1 MNITKFSEKLNKLE
15 GNVYTIEEV
24 VNPVSGVYEAD
35 LGHDNVEPNT
45 INVYTG
51 SKCTG
56 NKINTFVIST
66 PSLTPW
72 KIHIIIYSN
81 EPTLYITY
89 ESIGDTVEANDINN
103 VQEAINDSQKA
114 LNDEITRST
123 NVTNTLT
130 TNLNNEIARAKSEEG
145 KITTNLNNEIARAK
159 KAESDEAT
167 RAKNAESKLTTD
179 LSNEVTRAKSEEGKI
194 NTALNNI
201 YTKAETFSKSE
212 VTKKIQDVI
221 GAAPAALDTLQEIA
235 KSLNNDSDFAGTIT
249 NELSK
254 KVNKSG
260 DTMTG
265 TLSIKKSG
273 DNATL
278 LTFDTERPWSFKQ
291 GDTGA
296 SSSLDLVSSSGD
308 KSFRVLNVD
317 KTKGLEV
324 HTSPTNT
331 QVTIDGNKVYH
342 AGDKP
347 KLSELTNDAGFIK
360 ASDVDTSQNHIHSN
374 KTVLDKITQNSLDVW
389 NDGVRRIAFVGS
401 DVDLTNGWYKVAEQ
415 TCSGYGDTNITFMV
429 TSTYSNYNV
438 GILQLQIRSD
448 SSNISCRTLKWL
460 IRIGFNINHY
470 VVVIDG
476 MKWTLYAYQPCS
488 RYGRIAFE
496 ILSMSSINNK
506 DISWTLTFKDNNTK
520 ETTEPVAT
528 VKSSDGAN
536 VDYAARAT
544 KAAQDSDGN
553 RIDITYV
560 KKGMTW
566 AELEGK
572 Q

>member
-1 MNITKFSEKLNKLE
+1 MNITKFSEKLNKIE

-24 VNPVSGVYEAD
+24 VNPVAGVYEAD

-56 NKINTFVIST
+56 NKINSFVIST

-72 KIHIIIYSN
+72 KIHIIIYSS

-114 LNDEITRST
+114 LNDEITRAT
-123 NVTNTLT
+123 NASNTLT
-130 TNLNNEIARAKSEEG
+130 TNLNNEITRATNKENA
-145 KITTNLNNEIARAK
+145 ITTNLNNEIARAK

-194 NTALNNI
+194 NTALNNV
-201 YTKAETFSKSE
+201 YTKTETFTKNE
-212 VTKKIQDVI
+212 VTKKIQDIV

-324 HTSPTNT
+324 HTSPTKT
-331 QVTIDGNKVYH
+331 EVKIDGNKVYH

-401 DVDLTNGWYKVAEQ
+401 DVDGSNGWYKVCEQ
-415 TCSGYGDTNITFMV
+415 TCNGYGDANITFIV

-448 SSNISCRTLKWL
+448 NSSISCRTLKWL
-460 IRIGFNINHY
+460 TRMGFNVNHY
-470 VVVIDG
+470 VVVING

-496 ILSMSSINNK
+496 ILSMSSIDNK
-506 DISWTLTFKDNNTK
+506 NISWALTFKDNNVK

-528 VKSSDGAN
+528 VKSSDGAT

-544 KAAQDSDGN
+544 KAASDVDGN
-553 RIDITYV
+553 RIDTTYV

-572 Q
+572 L

>member
-24 VNPVSGVYEAD
+24 VNPVAGVYEAD

-56 NKINTFVIST
+56 NKINSFVIST

-72 KIHIIIYSN
+72 KIHIIIYSS

-89 ESIGDTVEANDINN
+89 ESIGDTIEANDINN

-114 LNDEITRST
+114 LNDEITRAT
-123 NVTNTLT
+123 NANNTLQ
-130 TNLNNEIARAKSEEG
+130 TNINNEITRATNKENS
-145 KITTNLNNEIARAK
+145 ITTNLNNEIARAK

-167 RAKNAESKLTTD
+167 RAKNAENKLTTD
-179 LSNEVTRAKSEEGKI
+179 LSNEVTRAKSEEVRI
-194 NTALNNI
+194 NTALNNV
-201 YTKAETFSKSE
+201 YTKTETFSKSE
-212 VTKKIQDVI
+212 VTQKIKDIV
-221 GAAPAALDTLQEIA
+221 GTAPAALDTLQEIA
-235 KSLNNDSDFAGTIT
+235 KALNDDSNFAGTVT

-254 KVNKSG
+254 KVKKSG

-347 KLSELTNDAGFIK
+347 KLSELTNDAGYIK
-360 ASDVDTSQNHIHSN
+360 AADVDTSQNHIHSN

-389 NDGVRRIAFVGS
+389 NDGIRRIAFVGS
-401 DVDLTNGWYKVAEQ
+401 DTDNSNGWYKVAEQ

-448 SSNISCRTLKWL
+448 SSSISCRTLKWL
-460 IRIGFNINHY
+460 TRMGFNVNHY
-470 VVVIDG
+470 VVVING
-476 MKWTLYAYQPCS
+476 MKWTLYANQPS
-488 RYGRIAFE
+488 NRYGRIAFE
-496 ILSMSSINNK
+496 ILSMSSIDKKN
-506 DISWTLTFKDNNTK
+506 ISWALTFKDNNVK

-528 VKSSDGAN
+528 VKSSDGAT

-544 KAAQDSDGN
+544 KAASDVDGN
-553 RIDITYV
+553 RIDTTYV

-572 Q
+572 Y

>member
-24 VNPVSGVYEAD
+24 VNPVAGVYEAD

-56 NKINTFVIST
+56 NKINSFVIST

-89 ESIGDTVEANDINN
+89 ESIGDTVEADDINN
-103 VQEAINDSQKA
+103 VQDAINATQHA

-123 NVTNTLT
+123 NANNTLTKNLNNEISRAKKAESDEVTRATNAEKTLT
-130 TNLNNEIARAKSEEG
+130 TNLNNEIS
-145 KITTNLNNEIARAK
+145 RAK

-167 RAKNAESKLTTD
+167 RAKNAEKTLTD
-179 LSNEVTRAKSEEGKI
+179 NLNSEINRAKTKENDI
-194 NTALNNI
+194 NTALGNR
-201 YTKAETFSKSE
+201 YTKDQTFTKSE
-212 VTKKIQDVI
+212 VLQKIQDVI
-221 GAAPAALDTLQEIA
+221 GTAPAALDTLQEIA
-235 KSLNNDSDFAGTIT
+235 KALNDDSNFAGTVT
-249 NELSK
+249 TELSK

-291 GDTGA
+291 GSTGA
-296 SSSLDLVSSSGD
+296 SSTLDLVSSSGD

-331 QVTIDGNKVYH
+331 QVTIDGKKVYH

-374 KTVLDKITQNSLDVW
+374 KTVLDKITQNSLDSW
-389 NDGVRRIAFVGS
+389 NDKLQTKKITTVT
-401 DVDLTNGWYKVAEQ
+401 DLDTLKETCVYYIKVAN
-415 TCSGYGDTNITFMV
+415 CPNNPS
-429 TSTYSNYNV
+429 SNWGTLFVSNEGTLY
-438 GILQLQIRSD
+438 QIFIPD
-448 SSNISCRTLKWL
+448 SSSTFYKRNWNGSSSSWGNWINLISKST
-460 IRIGFNINHY
+460 IGL
-470 VVVIDG
+470 G
-476 MKWTLYAYQPCS
+476 
-488 RYGRIAFE
+488 
-496 ILSMSSINNK
+496 
-506 DISWTLTFKDNNTK
+506 
-520 ETTEPVAT
+520 
-528 VKSSDGAN
+528 N
-536 VDYAARAT
+536 VDNTSDANKPISNAT
-544 KAAQDSDGN
+544 KAALDKKV
-553 RIDITYV
+553 T
-560 KKGMTW
+560 KGMTW
-566 AELEGK
+566 NELEGK
-572 Q
+572 

>member
-1 MNITKFSEKLNKLE
+1 MNITKFSEKLNKLDN
-15 GNVYTIEEV
+15 NVYTIEEV
-24 VNPVSGVYEAD
+24 VNPVAGVYEAD

-114 LNDEITRST
+114 LNDEITRAT
-123 NVTNTLT
+123 NANNTLT
-130 TNLNNEIARAKSEEG
+130 KNLNNEISRAKKAESDEVTRAKNAES
-145 KITTNLNNEIARAK
+145 KLTTDLSNEIARAK

-179 LSNEVTRAKSEEGKI
+179 LSNEVNRAKSEESKI
-194 NTALNNI
+194 NTALNNV
-201 YTKAETFSKSE
+201 YTKTETFTKNE
-212 VTKKIQDVI
+212 VTKKIQDIV

-291 GDTGA
+291 GNTGA

-389 NDGVRRIAFVGS
+389 NDGIRRIAFVGS
-401 DVDLTNGWYKVAEQ
+401 DTDNSNGWYKVAEQ

-438 GILQLQIRSD
+438 GISQL
-448 SSNISCRTLKWL
+448 
-460 IRIGFNINHY
+460 H
-470 VVVIDG
+470 
-476 MKWTLYAYQPCS
+476 S
-488 RYGRIAFE
+488 R
-496 ILSMSSINNK
+496 
-506 DISWTLTFKDNNTK
+506 
-520 ETTEPVAT
+520 
-528 VKSSDGAN
+528 
-536 VDYAARAT
+536 
-544 KAAQDSDGN
+544 
-553 RIDITYV
+553 
-560 KKGMTW
+560 
-566 AELEGK
+566 
-572 Q
+572 

>member
-1 MNITKFSEKLNKLE
+1 MNITKFSEKLNKIE

-24 VNPVSGVYEAD
+24 VNPVAGVYEAD

-56 NKINTFVIST
+56 NKINSFVIST

-72 KIHIIIYSN
+72 KIHIIIYSS

-114 LNDEITRST
+114 LNDEITRAT
-123 NVTNTLT
+123 NASNTLT
-130 TNLNNEIARAKSEEG
+130 TNLNNEISRAKSEES
-145 KITTNLNNEIARAK
+145 KITTNLNNEINRAK

-179 LSNEVTRAKSEEGKI
+179 LSNEVTRAKSEESKI
-194 NTALNNI
+194 NTALNNV
-201 YTKAETFSKSE
+201 YTKTETFTKNE
-212 VTKKIQDVI
+212 VTKKIQDIV

-296 SSSLDLVSSSGD
+296 SSTLDLVSSSGD

-389 NDGVRRIAFVGS
+389 NDGIRRIAFIGS
-401 DVDLTNGWYKVAEQ
+401 DTDNSNGWYKVAEQ
-415 TCSGYGDTNITFMV
+415 TCNGYGDTNITFMV

-460 IRIGFNINHY
+460 TRMGFNVNHY
-470 VVVIDG
+470 IVVIDG
-476 MKWTLYAYQPCS
+476 MKWTLYANQPCP

-496 ILSMSSINNK
+496 ILSMSSIDKKN
-506 DISWTLTFKDNNTK
+506 ISWALTFKDNNVK

-528 VKSSDGAN
+528 VKSSDGAT

-544 KAAQDSDGN
+544 KAAYDVDGN
-553 RIDITYV
+553 RIDTTYV

-572 Q
+572 L

>member
-1 MNITKFSEKLNKLE
+1 MNITKFSEKLNKLDN
-15 GNVYTIEEV
+15 NVYTIEEV
-24 VNPVSGVYEAD
+24 VNPVAGVYEAD

-56 NKINTFVIST
+56 NKINSFVIST

-89 ESIGDTVEANDINN
+89 ESIGDTVEADDINN
-103 VQEAINDSQKA
+103 VQDAINDSQKA
-114 LNDEITRST
+114 LNDEITRAT
-123 NVTNTLT
+123 NANNTLTKNLNNEITRATKAENTIT
-130 TNLNNEIARAKSEEG
+130 TNLNNEITRATNKENA
-145 KITTNLNNEIARAK
+145 ITTNLNNEIARAK

-179 LSNEVTRAKSEEGKI
+179 LTNEVTRAKSEESKI
-194 NTALNNI
+194 NTALNNV
-201 YTKAETFSKSE
+201 YTKTETFSKSE
-212 VTKKIQDVI
+212 VTQKIQDIV

-291 GDTGA
+291 GNTGA

-324 HTSPTNT
+324 HTSPTKT
-331 QVTIDGNKVYH
+331 EVKIDGNKVYH

-347 KLSELTNDAGFIK
+347 KLSELTNDAGYIK
-360 ASDVDTSQNHIHSN
+360 ASDVDTSQNHIHGN
-374 KTVLDKITQNSLDVW
+374 KTVLDKITQNSLDNWDNKLQTKKITTATDFDTLRETCVYYIKASSCNNNPTSNW
-389 NDGVRRIAFVGS
+389 GTLFV
-401 DVDLTNGWYKVAEQ
+401 
-415 TCSGYGDTNITFMV
+415 
-429 TSTYSNYNV
+429 SNEGTLY
-438 GILQLQIRSD
+438 QIFVPD
-448 SSNISCRTLKWL
+448 SSNSVYKRSWNGSSSSWGSWVNLVSKSA
-460 IRIGFNINHY
+460 IGL
-470 VVVIDG
+470 G
-476 MKWTLYAYQPCS
+476 
-488 RYGRIAFE
+488 
-496 ILSMSSINNK
+496 
-506 DISWTLTFKDNNTK
+506 
-520 ETTEPVAT
+520 
-528 VKSSDGAN
+528 N
-536 VDYAARAT
+536 VDNTSDADKPISNAT
-544 KAAQDSDGN
+544 KKELDKKV
-553 RIDITYV
+553 T
-560 KKGMTW
+560 KGMTW

-572 Q
+572 

>member
-1 MNITKFSEKLNKLE
+1 MNITKFSEKLNKLDN
-15 GNVYTIEEV
+15 NVYTIEEV
-24 VNPVSGVYEAD
+24 VNPVAGVYEAD

-56 NKINTFVIST
+56 NKINSFVIST

-89 ESIGDTVEANDINN
+89 ESMGDTVEANDINN

-114 LNDEITRST
+114 LNDEITRAT
-123 NVTNTLT
+123 NASNALQTNI
-130 TNLNNEIARAKSEEG
+130 NNEITRAKSEES

-179 LSNEVTRAKSEEGKI
+179 LSNEVTRAKSEESKI
-194 NTALNNI
+194 NTALNNV
-201 YTKAETFSKSE
+201 YTKTETFTKNE
-212 VTKKIQDVI
+212 VTKKIQDIV
-221 GAAPAALDTLQEIA
+221 GTAPAALDTLQEIA
-235 KSLNNDSDFAGTIT
+235 KALNDDSNFAGTIT
-249 NELSK
+249 TELSK

-296 SSSLDLVSSSGD
+296 SSTLDLVSSSGD

-331 QVTIDGNKVYH
+331 AVTIDGNKVYH

-374 KTVLDKITQNSLDVW
+374 KTVLDKITQNSLDSW
-389 NDGVRRIAFVGS
+389 NDCVRRIAFIGS
-401 DVDLTNGWYKVAEQ
+401 DADGTNGWYKVAEQ

-460 IRIGFNINHY
+460 TRIGFNVNHY

-476 MKWTLYAYQPCS
+476 MKWTLYANQPS
-488 RYGRIAFE
+488 NRYGRIAFE
-496 ILSMSSINNK
+496 ILSMSSIDNK
-506 DISWTLTFKDNNTK
+506 NIGWALTFKDNNTK
-520 ETTEPVAT
+520 ETTTPVAT
-528 VKSSDGAN
+528 VTSSDGAT

-544 KAAQDSDGN
+544 KAASDVDGN
-553 RIDITYV
+553 RIDTTYV